1 MKRVELAS
9 PTRSP
14 RQGCITPVSASHARG
29 SHLVAGSGARENHA
43 PTGNSSWEGN
53 DTDVWYS
60 IHIVRVGIL
69 LFAAASPPNAHP
81 SNGPTRLRSRAFRE
95 ARWRLLM
102 AYLTLSCSLDWIA
115 LYRCCQLSYLD
126 MIVINT
132 YLLISEMKAV
142 LTASVTV
149 TEGSC
154 WTTGGSHTRS

>member
-1 MKRVELAS
+1 
-9 PTRSP
+9 
-14 RQGCITPVSASHARG
+14 
-29 SHLVAGSGARENHA
+29 
-43 PTGNSSWEGN
+43 
-53 DTDVWYS
+53 
-60 IHIVRVGIL
+60 
-69 LFAAASPPNAHP
+69 
-81 SNGPTRLRSRAFRE
+81 
-95 ARWRLLM
+95 M